1 MVPDKNKE
9 VEEEIMDDESCR
21 LIMKERADLA
31 GITSAYFEHSSIHGL
46 RHVFLTYTFDHHIY
60 SKGAFNNYVDQIFTN
75 FDPLPPSSGQAWTF
89 YIPPP
94 LSTWTKGGQKN
105 TPPKT

>member
-9 VEEEIMDDESCR
+9 VEEEEIMDDESCR

-46 RHVFLTYTFDHHIY
+46 RHVFKSFNSFLKILFINNTIY
-60 SKGAFNNYVDQIFTN
+60 MR
-75 FDPLPPSSGQAWTF
+75 
-89 YIPPP
+89 
-94 LSTWTKGGQKN
+94 
-105 TPPKT
+105 

>member
-46 RHVFLTYTFDHHIY
+46 RYVFKRF
-60 SKGAFNNYVDQIFTN
+60 FF
-75 FDPLPPSSGQAWTF
+75 
-89 YIPPP
+89 
-94 LSTWTKGGQKN
+94 
-105 TPPKT
+105 

>member
-1 MVPDKNKE
+1 MTILFRDLLTFNRGQFSSQQADPDLRNGALLHRYSILIKLRMVPDKNKE

-46 RHVFLTYTFDHHIY
+46 RHVFKSFFLV
-60 SKGAFNNYVDQIFTN
+60 S
-75 FDPLPPSSGQAWTF
+75 
-89 YIPPP
+89 
-94 LSTWTKGGQKN
+94 
-105 TPPKT
+105 

>member
-46 RHVFLTYTFDHHIY
+46 RYVFKSFLFLVSYRSYLLTII
-60 SKGAFNNYVDQIFTN
+60 NIFVRVLSFLKTN
-75 FDPLPPSSGQAWTF
+75 FTRMILNCP
-89 YIPPP
+89 
-94 LSTWTKGGQKN
+94 
-105 TPPKT
+105 

>member
-46 RHVFLTYTFDHHIY
+46 RHVFFKILSINVMNTFLRV
-60 SKGAFNNYVDQIFTN
+60 F
-75 FDPLPPSSGQAWTF
+75 
-89 YIPPP
+89 
-94 LSTWTKGGQKN
+94 
-105 TPPKT
+105 

>member
-9 VEEEIMDDESCR
+9 VEEEEIMDDESCR

-46 RHVFLTYTFDHHIY
+46 RHVFKSFLIVF
-60 SKGAFNNYVDQIFTN
+60 
-75 FDPLPPSSGQAWTF
+75 
-89 YIPPP
+89 
-94 LSTWTKGGQKN
+94 
-105 TPPKT
+105 

>member
-9 VEEEIMDDESCR
+9 VEEEEIMDDESCR

-46 RHVFLTYTFDHHIY
+46 RHVFKSFFDSFLRILFINNTIY
-60 SKGAFNNYVDQIFTN
+60 MR
-75 FDPLPPSSGQAWTF
+75 
-89 YIPPP
+89 
-94 LSTWTKGGQKN
+94 
-105 TPPKT
+105 